1 MNENFSIPCEFH
13 NHCEI
18 LFFSF
23 ICEKLHLGFMKVRTS
38 SRLARE
44 QCRELLNA
52 VITPVS
58 SISIEDLRILAE
70 IPDGIED
77 GMLRVNNITMNI
89 SPNYF

>member
-1 MNENFSIPCEFH
+1 MKIFPFLVNFTI
-13 NHCEI
+13 I
-18 LFFSF
+18 VKFSVQIF